1 MGRDI
6 QAIKISGE
14 DRAKYRDKVRR
25 SLEVFARMLHERMFE
40 ANPSQVG
47 VEIELNLVDER
58 GAPSMRNAA
67 VLDAIADPAWATELG
82 QFNLEIN
89 VPPRRLDG
97 DATADLER
105 EVRASLNA
113 ADTKARST
121 GSRLVMIGILPTLD
135 EQDMNEGT
143 LSANE
148 RYKVLNE
155 QIFAARGENM
165 RIEIDGAEQLITDAD
180 SITPE
185 AACTSVQLHLQVS
198 PDAFAS
204 YWNAAQ
210 AIAGVQV
217 ALAANSPFLFGR
229 QLWHE
234 TRITLFEQAT
244 DTRPDELKHQGVR
257 PRVWFGERWITSVFD
272 LFEEN
277 LRYFPALLPICE
289 DEDPLA
295 ELDRGASPQLAEMSL
310 HNGTVYRWNR
320 PVYAVVD
327 GKPHLRVE
335 NRVLPAGPSVA
346 DVTANAAFYYGL
358 VRALAEAQRP
368 IWTQM
373 SFATAEE
380 NLHAAARYGLD
391 AQLYWPGLG
400 EVPVSELV
408 IRRLLPLAREGL
420 GGWGVNP
427 ADADRLLG
435 MIEQRCL
442 TGQTGAAWQIGAVAA
457 LTEHGGADR
466 PEALR
471 LMTQRYIEHMHT
483 NEPVHSWPADPL
495 TAQPGALVV
504 DPQAEQ
510 AAQMRDELVVLVSR
524 VDLPDRL
531 DQHLVEVGAGHPVQD
546 DLIDVAEAAGAEV
559 VVALRL
565 KVGIGEPGVG
575 VQLLG
580 VGRAGLIGDREE
592 PVGLQVQLGPS
603 AGHQRE
609 HTPFDQCLDRPGKV
623 VVQAGQRQVRAGVG
637 VVDRVDLAAGHQR
650 LARVELPPEERV
662 DQPPNRH
669 HLAARLR

>member
-14 DRAKYRDKVRR
+14 DRRKYRDKVRV
-25 SLEVFARMLHERMFE
+25 SLEVFARMLHEHLFDTDP
-40 ANPSQVG
+40 AQVG
-47 VEIELNLVDER
+47 LEIELNLVDER
-58 GAPSMRNAA
+58 GKPSMHNAD

-89 VPPRRLDG
+89 VPPRQLG
-97 DATADLER
+97 GGAVADQEQ
-105 EVRASLNA
+105 EIRASLNA
-113 ADTKARST
+113 ADAKARST
-121 GSRLVMIGILPTLD
+121 GSRLVMIGILPTLA
-135 EQDMNEGT
+135 ERDMTEGT

-165 RIEIDGAEQLITDAD
+165 RIEIDGAEQLITSAD

-198 PDAFAS
+198 PEAFAH

-289 DEDPLA
+289 DEDPQA

-310 HNGTVYRWNR
+310 HNGTIYRWNR

-346 DVTANAAFYYGL
+346 DVMANAAFYYGL
-358 VRALAEAQRP
+358 VRSLAEAQRP

-373 SFATAEE
+373 SFATAAE
-380 NLHAAARYGLD
+380 NLHEAARYGMD

-400 EVPVSELV
+400 EAPAAELV
-408 IRRLLPLAREGL
+408 LRRLLPLAHDGL
-420 GGWGVNP
+420 RAWGVDP
-427 ADADRLLG
+427 AHADHLLG
-435 MIEQRCL
+435 VIEQRCL
-442 TGQTGAAWQIGAVAA
+442 TGKTGASWQIATTAA
-457 LTEHGGADR
+457 LTEDR
-466 PEALR
+466 GIGREEALR

-483 NEPVHSWPADPL
+483 NAPVHTWP
-495 TAQPGALVV
+495 
-504 DPQAEQ
+504 
-510 AAQMRDELVVLVSR
+510 
-524 VDLPDRL
+524 
-531 DQHLVEVGAGHPVQD
+531 
-546 DLIDVAEAAGAEV
+546 
-559 VVALRL
+559 
-565 KVGIGEPGVG
+565 
-575 VQLLG
+575 
-580 VGRAGLIGDREE
+580 
-592 PVGLQVQLGPS
+592 
-603 AGHQRE
+603 
-609 HTPFDQCLDRPGKV
+609 
-623 VVQAGQRQVRAGVG
+623 
-637 VVDRVDLAAGHQR
+637 
-650 LARVELPPEERV
+650 ERS
-662 DQPPNRH
+662 
-669 HLAARLR
+669 